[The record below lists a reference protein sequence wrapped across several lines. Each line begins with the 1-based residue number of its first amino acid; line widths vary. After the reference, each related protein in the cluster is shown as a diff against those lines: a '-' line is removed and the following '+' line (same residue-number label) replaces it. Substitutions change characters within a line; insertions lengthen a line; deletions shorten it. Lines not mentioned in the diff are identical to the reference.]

1 MKHNKLFFSVILPT
15 FNRADFLTESILSVI
30 AQTYNNWEL
39 IIVDDGSTD
48 NTKKLV
54 NKYCEID
61 YRIKYFYQE
70 NSERSAARN
79 FGTSKAK
86 GNWVCFLDSDDKF
99 HKSHLEEFHK
109 LITENNFQEGLYFCD
124 VKNIVIQRKNFKHLI
139 NLEDKIEF
147 LLLNS
152 FATPQ
157 ACIPIGVIN
166 KFKFNENIINGEDR
180 ELWIRIVKQ
189 FDLYFTNNK
198 TLLQTEHAKRSINLG
213 LEKEGLETL
222 KLIINQNKNFINKN
236 IQKTVVSNFYFR
248 VAKSFIKRKK
258 PLNAIIYLVISILNN
273 FNNKQT
279 RHKLALFLS
288 LLNIYREDL
297 KNDYL

>member
-139 NLEDKIEF
+139 NLED
-147 LLLNS
+147 
-152 FATPQ
+152 
-157 ACIPIGVIN
+157 
-166 KFKFNENIINGEDR
+166 
-180 ELWIRIVKQ
+180 
-189 FDLYFTNNK
+189 Y
-198 TLLQTEHAKRSINLG
+198 
-213 LEKEGLETL
+213 
-222 KLIINQNKNFINKN
+222 
-236 IQKTVVSNFYFR
+236 
-248 VAKSFIKRKK
+248 
-258 PLNAIIYLVISILNN
+258 
-273 FNNKQT
+273 
-279 RHKLALFLS
+279 
-288 LLNIYREDL
+288 
-297 KNDYL
+297 